1 MINKYKLIYP
11 IFLYTLILFLSCSI
25 NTSIFNDK
33 KSHQISFNYNYYL
46 LENDNAQFDIFYKIP
61 YSDLVFI
68 KDNDLFSSNLTS
80 TIRINDTNNRL
91 VYSESFSNKI
101 LLNSFNDT
109 QSSNEN
115 IFSISVELPKDQ
127 NYSIYFEINDYNN
140 HKKWDINHSI
150 NYESY
155 NYLSQIFLFSKID
168 GKFKNIEHLNSDQLE
183 KIDSLWLKYQVIDS
197 EGINLD
203 SLIIKLKNNKKS
215 INIFNNKI
223 IENHSMNFLP
233 IDISNYDGKIKFEV
247 KYKEIIKEITFDRE
261 NKKNIEYEILISPI
275 QYILT
280 FSQQNDYNDLDDIN
294 KIEFIKEF
302 WENLNDDKLL
312 FEFYNRVEYTN
323 NKYSDFKNI
332 GSMSDRGRIYII
344 DGPPNSIERR
354 LSDEGEYE
362 IWNYSLKQ
370 YIFLNKFG
378 YFECI
383 KC

>member
-302 WENLNDDKLL
+302 WENLNDAKLL